1 MLQHYT
7 TAIKTILA
15 ITLPMIIAN
24 IIPGH
29 QEEHGIE
36 FELPKERLNPGLHDP
51 HSIPERL

>member
-15 ITLPMIIAN
+15 IALPMIIAN

-29 QEEHGIE
+29 QEHGIE

-51 HSIPERL
+51 HSTPKRL